1 MLPILHRVGFT
12 SRIVAKLRVSSYLA
26 FPSLPQKRRYFSVAL
41 SLKSPSPGVTRHPCP
56 TMLGLSS
63 NISRDRPAISHIK
76 LKHKNVFFAIRFHQS
91 FSKNSSTS
99 KNIKSTLAPFFEFSI
114 AGKNDDL
121 PLSNQIFVYSEFLK
135 EKAAFFLRKNTAFL
149 HFLESFFDINIQF
162 LIWIYNKTSIIL
174 RISTPYIFERLPSFP
189 LRAALRI
196 SNNRCRL

>member
-1 MLPILHRVGFT
+1 MTVIYLERTFLHVSSDVGNFAGHFFAFPILHRVGFT

-26 FPSLPQKRRYFSVAL
+26 FPSLPHTRRFFSVAL

-114 AGKNDDL
+114 EGKNDDL
-121 PLSNQIFVYSEFLK
+121 PLLNQIFAYSEFLK
-135 EKAAFFLRKNTAFL
+135 EKAAFFC
-149 HFLESFFDINIQF
+149 E
-162 LIWIYNKTSIIL
+162 KTRL
-174 RISTPYIFERLPSFP
+174 FCIF
-189 LRAALRI
+189 
-196 SNNRCRL
+196 

>member
-1 MLPILHRVGFT
+1 MLPW
-12 SRIVAKLRVSSYLA
+12 KWVSSYLA

-99 KNIKSTLAPFFEFSI
+99 ENIKSTLAPFFEFSI
-114 AGKNDDL
+114 EGKNDDL
-121 PLSNQIFVYSEFLK
+121 PLLNQIFAYSEFLK
-135 EKAAFFLRKNTAFL
+135 EKAAFFFAKKHGFFAF
-149 HFLESFFDINIQF
+149 F
-162 LIWIYNKTSIIL
+162 
-174 RISTPYIFERLPSFP
+174 RIVF
-189 LRAALRI
+189 
-196 SNNRCRL
+196 